1 MPMSPEG
8 LNVAANAWAA
18 ATDNARLHTGD
29 PGANGTNNVATSGLE
44 AVTWGAASAGDVSL
58 TGTPIDFTGGAASG
72 PCTHVSFWD
81 GVPGSGGV
89 HMGSYAL
96 TGDQTFNAAG
106 EYSLDSGTI
115 DFD

>member
-1 MPMSPEG
+1 MPLSTDG

-29 PGANGTNNVATSGLE
+29 PGAAGTNNVATSGPE
-44 AVTWGAASAGDVSL
+44 AVAWGAAANGDVAL
-58 TGTPIDFTGGAASG
+58 TGTPIVFSGGAASG
-72 PCTHVSFWD
+72 PATHISFWD
-81 GVPGSGGV
+81 GVPGVGV
-89 HMGSYAL
+89 HMGSFPL

-106 EYSLDSGTI
+106 EYEVDSGTI